1 MNAASASRA
10 GARVQPNALTVER
23 ATVSRHR
30 LDRATAVGYIKAS
43 LFRSS
48 LRMESNLL
56 SGAARRA
63 LIFDQIKISR
73 CRRDRID
80 RAERRSRA

>member
-1 MNAASASRA
+1 
-10 GARVQPNALTVER
+10 
-23 ATVSRHR
+23 
-30 LDRATAVGYIKAS
+30 
-43 LFRSS
+43 
-48 LRMESNLL
+48 MESNLL